1 MPANSVTINLL
12 AENKNTNSPW
22 NRIMIWITSYGRYIM
37 ISTELIV
44 LIAFA
49 SRFSLDRKLTD
60 LKENITEKQEIL
72 EVNKELEQEIR
83 SVQEKISAI
92 KLLMREQPAPVETLI
107 VVHTLLPTGAYLDT
121 LTIDKNKIT
130 TNVTADSAGSFTRF
144 LTNFSS
150 ASTLTG
156 VEIGKVGKRP
166 SGIQF
171 TLTANIKQPSAEKKN

>member
-12 AENKNTNSPW
+12 AEDQNTNSPW

-37 ISTELIV
+37 ISTELVV
-44 LIAFA
+44 LIAFT

-60 LKENITEKQEIL
+60 LKENIMEKQEIL

-83 SVQEKISAI
+83 GVQEKISAI
-92 KLLMREQPAPVETLI
+92 KLLMREQPVPVETLI
-107 VVHTLLPTGAYLDT
+107 VVHTLLPAGAYLDT
-121 LTIDKNKIT
+121 LSIDTTKLS

-144 LTNFSS
+144 LANFSS
-150 ASTLTG
+150 ANTLTG

-171 TLTANIKQPSAEKKN
+171 TLTANIKQPSAGNKN